1 MKKVLV
7 TGAAGCLGKLVI
19 KYLLSEGKYEI
30 TALDLKCKKTYKA
43 LKKYHRRINIIYGDA
58 DDPILIDALVKD
70 HDYIIHLASINPS
83 FSILREKIVKEID
96 YKASENI
103 VRAITFYNPKCFLI
117 YPSTTNVYGNKKNA
131 VSISDKLSITNNNY
145 YTKNKIET
153 EKLIKDKLSNY
164 VIYRIP
170 TVLTDIIKEDFIYN
184 TPINDEAEFITAND
198 CAYALVKTIDHK
210 SEVNKKI
217 YNLSGG
223 SVCTSKY
230 GYVLKNIL
238 EIYGLSNKYLWSLI
252 FLEKN
257 FYGNTFSDSKKI
269 EDILHYQS
277 ESIESYFMVLKR
289 KNKQR
294 IINRFLA
301 EPFIFFINKRLNK

>member
-1 MKKVLV
+1 M
-7 TGAAGCLGKLVI
+7 
-19 KYLLSEGKYEI
+19 
-30 TALDLKCKKTYKA
+30 
-43 LKKYHRRINIIYGDA
+43 
-58 DDPILIDALVKD
+58 
-70 HDYIIHLASINPS
+70 
-83 FSILREKIVKEID
+83 
-96 YKASENI
+96 
-103 VRAITFYNPKCFLI
+103 
-117 YPSTTNVYGNKKNA
+117 
-131 VSISDKLSITNNNY
+131 
-145 YTKNKIET
+145 
-153 EKLIKDKLSNY
+153 
-164 VIYRIP
+164 
-170 TVLTDIIKEDFIYN
+170 
-184 TPINDEAEFITAND
+184 EFITAND

-210 SEVNKKI
+210 SEVNKKM

-223 SVCTSKY
+223 SVCTAKY

>member
-70 HDYIIHLASINPS
+70 HDYIIHLASIKPS

-131 VSISDKLSITNNNY
+131 VSISYKLSITNNNY

-257 FYGNTFSDSKKI
+257 FYGNTFSDSKNI